1 MGRSVVVGTRVPFL
15 KRGLTLGNCTARV
28 EGRPS
33 LSRKMA
39 TDSGPK
45 GSAKTA
51 RLRNLSTSWISMT
64 PLMTLTGSNYQ
75 STWSVSPRYPTL

>member
-39 TDSGPK
+39 TIRAQ

-51 RLRNLSTSWISMT
+51 CLRNLSTSSISMT